1 MQLRIPKDYF
11 SNPITPPVFLCTQ
24 SGTQMGELQ
33 VSNTSLNAKWNAYS
47 TFNFDANRT
56 YVDVITGET
65 KIHPLFDR
73 IEGPRTVLVD
83 GYGYFV
89 IQDDDT
95 IYSDNDSKSISAF
108 SIDYNLS
115 SRFVNSFHV
124 NTGEVDSFEV
134 MYELDKYGSG
144 YNPKNLYEL
153 ASGAFDP
160 HRRYYIQVPNAD
172 PDLSPTYEGIQII
185 DKDAYNSH
193 FGNGIESHVALYV
206 KTYEN
211 VKFYDMTTQ
220 ELSLLHIILKD
231 IPDWK
236 IGHVDDA
243 LKNKERKISEDRID
257 IYSLFTTKL
266 ADIFECVFEFDT
278 LTKTINVYAE
288 EEDGLTDDGV
298 TDSKYDTDIY
308 ISRANLASEVQIST
322 STDNIKTRLKVGG
335 SEDLDIREVN
345 LGKNYIMNLDY
356 YHSHKTDEKG
366 NKIPDY
372 EWMEQDL
379 FEQYSKYEDAVE
391 EYSPKYTEAMQNW
404 VKAYNAWDKLM
415 NDVPVEDGVLMIGD
429 EFKKLYCTYT
439 PTDTAYINQQIYD
452 SYINQQEFDTLY
464 IDPKFTIPINKNTL
478 DNGQAFVVQGY
489 HFEYVNDVENKKQY
503 YKCIR
508 NITTTTALQSLYKKL
523 NLYHVDED
531 TKANK
536 TDNILLRLQNTE
548 KDIAT
553 IRVYCKYVKI
563 EDGDLWNKDAQ
574 YYVLKENK
582 KDEYAKVSFNKNTDW
597 NARPSELFTN
607 VYWVKTDITRA
618 TLSATEASQ
627 EAPLSA
633 WIQGKLIVDSDSD
646 HNLSNLKGFKVTHIG
661 TLGAYL
667 CLAKQEIQ
675 PASFTYNED
684 YLFYKN
690 LVAEYAAEY
699 NSLVNGNV
707 DYAKRPII
715 SAEKMQKVWPEFDGE
730 FATTYSQGYS
740 IGKGDN
746 FYTIE
751 LTPICE
757 DGTIL
762 SQEGLD
768 KYHLT
773 LLTDNGM
780 DGVLASDKSNLI
792 IHIQKGEYNQEYWD
806 KLQNQLGVIKDKHL
820 EAALKLQEF
829 DEGLYEP
836 TPYLKSFGVRLLQEK
851 QDTYMTIFQTQ
862 TEGMFSQEKYQ
873 CIVSDAPPAGNFD
886 PGTRWIDSD
895 SSPVK
900 LYIYNDGWQVA
911 SGVGIN
917 TEDQASYENYQ
928 RYIDNFN
935 KLQAVQEVL
944 TDKQREAQYW
954 LDGYAVSNRIIDL
967 ENYKVKY
974 ILATD
979 YDKDQTYYDK
989 DGNELNPQPTSQT
1002 EIDDGNAYLEFKPN
1016 QSLEGDMQ
1024 RVAIEH
1030 FGVDK
1035 ELIARVSLDTNLPL
1049 YTFTTS
1055 FDADGK
1061 FYTSKP
1067 TGGYS
1072 KGDKWITGADYAP
1085 NGMEVK
1091 YIPTKYYIDGEIY
1104 YDANHEKAN
1113 PQPASQ
1119 LEVQEG
1125 DYYVIIHYLL
1135 EAKATRTAGNYSD
1148 DDWGEITTYAVYLK
1162 GQTPYVAYSNSR
1174 GVYQAWMD
1182 YYSDLTALESF
1193 FNEDQW
1199 IRLSPLIRDDEFTD
1213 DNFLLNGLESEEER
1227 LEICREL
1234 MAAAAKELKTLSQP
1248 SLEFSMDMANIL
1260 ALKEFEPIVDQFALG
1275 NFIRI
1280 EFRDGL
1286 VKKSR
1291 LLEVNLSFN
1300 DLSDFSCTFGNLVS
1314 GKSEI
1319 DLHAELLSQAISAG
1333 KQVATS
1339 SGEWQK
1345 AVDKSSKLEEDIR
1358 NGLTDAALKIG
1369 RASGQ
1374 AISWDHTGM
1383 HFRKYKDGST
1393 TEYEPEE
1400 MAIIN
1405 NSLVATDDGWKTSK
1419 AAFGKYTIRG
1429 EERWGPIAEYVT
1441 ADTIE
1446 GKFITGGS
1454 IEIGEG
1460 DTKFIV
1466 NSDGSVEI
1474 KSGGTN
1480 YVNAI
1485 KEIDD
1490 AYRYQTILTYD
1501 KSTVFSDSTDMCT
1514 VTCSVYDRNTNITQK
1529 LIDNGATFSWIR
1541 SSYNGQGDVDWN
1553 NSHVNQPSNVITITP
1568 KDVMRNSTF
1577 SCEVTFDEKIL
1588 ESITEA
1594 N

>member
-1 MQLRIPKDYF
+1 MCKEDDGMQLRIPRDYF
-11 SNPITPPVFLCTQ
+11 LNPTAPSVFLCTQ
-24 SGTQMGELQ
+24 SGTIMGELQ
-33 VSNTSLNAKWNAYS
+33 VSNASLNAKWNAYS

-65 KIHPLFDR
+65 KIHPLFDK

-83 GYGYFV
+83 RYGYFV
-89 IQDDDT
+89 IQDDNT
-95 IYSDNDSKSISAF
+95 VYSDNDSKSISAF

-153 ASGAFDP
+153 ASGSFDP
-160 HRRYYIQVPNAD
+160 HRRYYVQVPNAD
-172 PDLSPTYEGIQII
+172 PDLSPTYEGIQIV

-211 VKFYDMTTQ
+211 VKFYDIITPD
-220 ELSLLHIILKD
+220 LSLLHIILKD

-236 IGHVDDA
+236 IGHVDDE

-288 EEDGLTDDGV
+288 EDDGITDDGV
-298 TDSKYDTDIY
+298 TDSKYDTDVY
-308 ISRANLASEVQIST
+308 ISRENLASEVQIST

-345 LGKNYIMNLDY
+345 LGKNYIINLDY
-356 YHSHKTDEKG
+356 YHSHKTDEQG

-439 PTDTAYINQQIYD
+439 PIDD
-452 SYINQQEFDTLY
+452 SYIDVTLVDANINSHFDTLY
-464 IDPKFTIPINKNTL
+464 VNPGFTVAIDKSTL
-478 DNGQAFVVQGY
+478 NDGQAFVVQGY
-489 HFEYVNDVENKKQY
+489 HFTYVKETNN
-503 YKCIR
+503 YKCIQ

-536 TDNILLRLQNTE
+536 VDNILLRLQNTE

-553 IRVYCKYVKI
+553 IRVYCTYTPYESDTWDKN
-563 EDGDLWNKDAQ
+563 LQ

-582 KDEYAKVSFNKNTDW
+582 TDEYVKVYFNKDTNWSD
-597 NARPSELFTN
+597 RPSELFTN
-607 VYWVKTDITRA
+607 VYMVKTDITRSV
-618 TLSATEASQ
+618 LSASEASQ
-627 EAPLSA
+627 IATLTD
-633 WIQGKLIVDSDSD
+633 WISGELIVDSNSSP
-646 HNLSNLKGFKVTHIG
+646 NLNNLEGFKITHIG

-675 PASFTYNED
+675 PMNFTHNEE
-684 YLFYKN
+684 YLSYKN
-690 LVAEYAAEY
+690 LVTKYAEQY

-707 DYAKRPII
+707 DYAKRPLI
-715 SAEKMQKVWPEFDGE
+715 SSEEMRKVWPEFNDGD
-730 FATTYSQGYS
+730 FATTYSQGYT
-740 IGKGDN
+740 IGKGTN
-746 FYTIE
+746 IYTID
-751 LTPICE
+751 LTPIRE
-757 DGTIL
+757 NGTIL
-762 SQEGLD
+762 SQEELD

-773 LLTDNGM
+773 LLTDNGI
-780 DGVLASDKSNLI
+780 DGVLASDKANLI
-792 IHIQKGEYNQEYWD
+792 IHIQEGDYDAEYWEA
-806 KLQNQLGVIKDKHL
+806 LQSQLDVIKDKHL
-820 EAALKLQEF
+820 EAVLKLQEF
-829 DEGLYEP
+829 DGGLYEP

-851 QDTYMTIFQTQ
+851 QDAYMTIFQTQ

-873 CIVSDAPPAGNFD
+873 CIVSDEQPAGNFAD
-886 PGTRWIDSD
+886 GTRWIDSD
-895 SSPVK
+895 SSPVE
-900 LYIYNDGWQVA
+900 LYVYNNGWRKVS
-911 SGVGIN
+911 SGVGVSA
-917 TEDQASYENYQ
+917 EDQASYENYQ

-935 KLQAVQEVL
+935 KLKSVQEVL
-944 TDKQREAQYW
+944 SEKEREAKYW
-954 LDGYAVSNRIIDL
+954 LDGYSSDRRINL
-967 ENYKVKY
+967 EDYKVRYVK
-974 ILATD
+974 ATT

-989 DGNELNPQPTSQT
+989 DGNRVVITSQE
-1002 EIDDGNAYLEFKPN
+1002 EINTGNYYLLFEPA

-1030 FGVDK
+1030 FGEDVT
-1035 ELIARVSLDTNLPL
+1035 ITRVSLDTDLPL
-1049 YTFTTS
+1049 YKFTTS
-1055 FDADGK
+1055 VGSNGK
-1061 FYTSKP
+1061 FYNSKP
-1067 TGGYS
+1067 SNYK
-1072 KGDKWITGADYAP
+1072 KGDKWIVGADYAP
-1085 NGMEVK
+1085 KGIEIK
-1091 YIPTKYYIDGEIY
+1091 YVPATYYIDGEVY
-1104 YDANHEKAN
+1104 YDANGNKLD
-1113 PQPASQ
+1113 PQPTSS
-1119 LEVQEG
+1119 LEIQEG
-1125 DYYVIIHYLL
+1125 DYYVVIHRLL
-1135 EAKATRTAGNYSD
+1135 EAKADNLTYSD

-1227 LEICREL
+1227 LEVCREL

-1280 EFRDGL
+1280 ELRDGL

-1291 LLEVNLSFN
+1291 LLEANLSFD
-1300 DLSDFSCTFGNLVS
+1300 DLSDFNCTFGNLVS

-1345 AVDKSSKLEEDIR
+1345 AVDKSSKLEESIND
-1358 NGLTDAALKIG
+1358 GLANAALQVG

-1374 AISWDHTGM
+1374 AISWDEHGL
-1383 HFRKYKDGST
+1383 FCRKFKDGST
-1393 TEYEPEE
+1393 TEYEDQQI
-1400 MAIIN
+1400 AIIN
-1405 NSLVATDDGWKTSK
+1405 NQICFSKDGWKTSS
-1419 AAFGKYTIRG
+1419 AALG
-1429 EERWGPIAEYVT
+1429 EFQADINGDGQQETMYGLIAQMVLSGYIKGSV
-1441 ADTIE
+1441 IE
-1446 GKFITGGS
+1446 GGSLRVGGS
-1454 IEIGEG
+1454 GG
-1460 DTKFIV
+1460 TFIV
-1466 NSDGSVEI
+1466 NEDGSVQILGPDAETPVYAT
-1474 KSGGTN
+1474 KDSVDLVNQARQYHTELE
-1480 YVNAI
+1480 YVGS
-1485 KEIDD
+1485 
-1490 AYRYQTILTYD
+1490 TIFTEPGQSC
-1501 KSTVFSDSTDMCT
+1501 KITCRVFSWDEE
-1514 VTCSVYDRNTNITQK
+1514 ITTK
-1529 LIDNGATFSWIR
+1529 LPQGTTFKWTR
-1541 SSYNGQGDVDWN
+1541 SSNADDSIWN
-1553 NSHVNQPSNVITITP
+1553 LNHIYTDINTITITNEDIE
-1568 KDVMRNSTF
+1568 KNAQFHCV
-1577 SCEVTFDEKIL
+1577 CTFDETQLI
-1588 ESITEA
+1588 
-1594 N
+1594 